1 MDLTNGN
8 LANILVINLPPNPTP
23 HWLPHKAQYS
33 HPNEHELV
41 IYGRFGG
48 GPKGFVAID
57 DIQLWEGS
65 CDEHPAPPPGP
76 TPSLVL
82 PPHPCPRPRFY
93 THPWPI
99 LRPHPRPIRI
109 AGRGRDGPKSRSVS
123 EISY

>member
-1 MDLTNGN
+1 MSHYDHFQMDLTNGN

-65 CDEHPAPPPGP
+65 CDEHPTPPPGP
-76 TPSLVL
+76 TPS
-82 PPHPCPRPRFY
+82 RK
-93 THPWPI
+93 I
-99 LRPHPRPIRI
+99 
-109 AGRGRDGPKSRSVS
+109 
-123 EISY
+123 